1 MDIQKKI
8 ILRNLSLIEWL
19 EDDGITQKIE
29 ERDKQME
36 KQGRKGKKVQYK
48 EANIQITGTLKR
60 KNRKN
65 REEKTINKTISLLEP
80 MNLNFQIKRAKYIPS
95 TTGKNR
101 LTRLYTGN

>member
-1 MDIQKKI
+1 M
-8 ILRNLSLIEWL
+8 

-60 KNRKN
+60 KSRKKRGEN
-65 REEKTINKTISLLEP
+65 HQQNNFNKSPRTNELQFP
-80 MNLNFQIKRAKYIPS
+80 N
-95 TTGKNR
+95 
-101 LTRLYTGN
+101 